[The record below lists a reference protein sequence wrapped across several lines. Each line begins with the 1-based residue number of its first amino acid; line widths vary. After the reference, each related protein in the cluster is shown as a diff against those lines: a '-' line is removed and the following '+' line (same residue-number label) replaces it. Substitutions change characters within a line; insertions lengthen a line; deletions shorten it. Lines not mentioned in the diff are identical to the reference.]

1 MLDERAI
8 GITMKLLNNGF
19 WEEMARLGASK
30 RVVIDRP
37 SGTAHPNYPELIYPL
52 DYGYIEGTL
61 AADGDGIDVW
71 IGSQGK
77 RVLTGILCTFDTID
91 KDAEIKLMLGCSD
104 DDVATIINFLA
115 DMRTLYIPRP
125 LEDK

>member
-1 MLDERAI
+1 MIHEA
-8 GITMKLLNNGF
+8 GKAF
-19 WEEMARLGASK
+19 WEEMARLAASEFI
-30 RVVIDRP
+30 VIDRP
-37 SGTAHPNYPELIYPL
+37 MGSTHPYYSDLIYPF
-52 DYGYIEGTL
+52 DYGYIDGTL

-71 IGSQGK
+71 IGSQGH

-104 DDVATIINFLA
+104 DDIEIIVEFLGN
-115 DMRTLYIPRP
+115 MRTLYIPRP

>member
-1 MLDERAI
+1 MNI
-8 GITMKLLNNGF
+8 LNYGF
-19 WEEMARLGASK
+19 WEEMARLATSDLL
-30 RVVIDRP
+30 VIDRP
-37 SGTAHPNYPELIYPL
+37 LGSVHPRFSDLIYPF

-71 IGSQGK
+71 IGSQGG

-104 DDVATIINFLA
+104 ADIETIIDFLGE
-115 DMRTLYIPRP
+115 MRTLYIPS
-125 LEDK
+125 LMEVK

>member
-8 GITMKLLNNGF
+8 
-19 WEEMARLGASK
+19 
-30 RVVIDRP
+30 
-37 SGTAHPNYPELIYPL
+37 GTAHPNYPELIYPL

-61 AADGDGIDVW
+61 AADGDGIDIW
-71 IGSQGK
+71 ISSQGK
-77 RVLTGILCTFDTID
+77 RVLTGILCTLDTID

-104 DDVATIINFLA
+104 DDVETIINFLA